1 MPERHES
8 GSLASKHNLR
18 GSTVSESS
26 LIGRPR
32 QPITT
37 RRNNVMP
44 VRIFNGRVH
53 FSLVLLALV
62 EISVV
67 VAAVYLAILVRFSG
81 LSSASAAITMF
92 QSTVGSIWP
101 RALLVALVTL
111 PCLAS
116 MGLYQMAQRAAFT
129 GIVLRLA
136 IAVLLSEAMLGLI
149 FYLAPSLFVGRGIV
163 GLEGLFS
170 LAGLT
175 LVRYGFLRLADENIF
190 RRRVLVWG
198 SGARAAN
205 ITSKLRRRNDQR
217 GFNLVGFVKA
227 PGDCDGVPG
236 HQILPSDEDLLDLAL
251 RFDVAEIVV
260 APDDRRQGF
269 PITELLECR
278 IRGIEVCD
286 ILEFFERESGRL
298 DLALVQPSWLIFS
311 KGFRSDALRL
321 ASKRVFDVAVST
333 TVLVC
338 AAPIALLTAIAIFL
352 EDRGPA
358 LYRQTRVGQNG
369 RLFQMFKFRSMR
381 IDAEPNGEARWAV
394 RNDSRITRI
403 GKLIRKLR
411 IDELPQVINVLL
423 GHMSFVGPR
432 PERPE
437 FVENLAQAIP
447 YYRERHCVKPGI
459 TGWAQVR
466 FSYGSSEKDARQ
478 KLEYDLYY
486 VKNHSL
492 ALDLMVLVQTV
503 EIVVFGI
510 GSR

>member
-1 MPERHES
+1 
-8 GSLASKHNLR
+8 
-18 GSTVSESS
+18 VSESS
-26 LIGRPR
+26 LIGRAS

-37 RRNNVMP
+37 RRNSAMP
-44 VRIFNGRVH
+44 VRIFSGRVH
-53 FSLVLLALV
+53 VSLLILALA
-62 EISVV
+62 EICVV
-67 VAAVYLAILVRFSG
+67 FAAVYLAVIVRFAGPSSVSG
-81 LSSASAAITMF
+81 AIAF
-92 QSTVGSIWP
+92 FHATVGSIWP
-101 RALLVALVTL
+101 RGLLVVAVTL

-116 MGLYQMAQRAAFT
+116 MGLYQLTQRARFS
-129 GIVLRLA
+129 GIVLRIA
-136 IAVLLSEAMLGLI
+136 IAVLLSEAVLGLI

-163 GLEGLFS
+163 GLEGLFA

-205 ITSKLRRRNDQR
+205 ITNKLRRRNDQR

-227 PGDCDGVPG
+227 PGDGDGVPD
-236 HQILPSDEDLLDLAL
+236 HQILALDEELLRLAL
-251 RFDVAEIVV
+251 RLDIAEIVV
-260 APDDRRQGF
+260 APDDRRGGF
-269 PITELLECR
+269 PIADLLECR
-278 IRGIEVCD
+278 MRGVEICD
-286 ILEFFERESGRL
+286 VLEFFERESGRV

-311 KGFRSDALRL
+311 KGFRSDVLRL
-321 ASKRVFDVAVST
+321 TTKRMFDIVVGA
-333 TVLVC
+333 TVLLL
-338 AAPIALLTAIAIFL
+338 AAPIALLTAISIFL
-352 EDRGPA
+352 EDRGPV

-369 RLFQMFKFRSMR
+369 RLFSMLKFRSMR
-381 IDAEPNGEARWAV
+381 IDAEPNGEARWAA
-394 RNDSRITRI
+394 RNDSRVTRV

-411 IDELPQVINVLL
+411 IDELPQVINVLA

-437 FVENLAQAIP
+437 FVESLAQTVP
-447 YYRERHCVKPGI
+447 YYRERHSVKPGI

-466 FSYGSSEKDARQ
+466 FNYGSSEKDARQ

-492 ALDLMVLVQTV
+492 AFDLMVLVQTV
-503 EIVVFGI
+503 EVVVFGI